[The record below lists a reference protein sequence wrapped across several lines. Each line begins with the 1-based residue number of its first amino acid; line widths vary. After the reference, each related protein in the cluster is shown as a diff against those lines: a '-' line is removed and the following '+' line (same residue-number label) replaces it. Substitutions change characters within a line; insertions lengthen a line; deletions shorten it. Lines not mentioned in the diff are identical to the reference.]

1 MGEGVGVGVGVGD
14 GVDVGVGEGV
24 GVGVGEG
31 EGVLVGAAVAA
42 LVLAGVCA
50 EKEPRAQ
57 ANPPNS
63 ARTIKMHTYMRRYRK
78 FFTAFSIRS
87 FYKVLDTSTIFL

>member
-1 MGEGVGVGVGVGD
+1 MGEGDGVGV
-14 GVDVGVGEGV
+14 GV

-57 ANPPNS
+57 AMPPNN
-63 ARTIKMHTYMRRYRK
+63 ARMIKMHTYMRRYRK
-78 FFTAFSIRS
+78 YFTAFSIRS